1 MVHFLNPFFITL
13 ELFKHVF
20 YRTRIKSRK
29 GQITRKVIKVKE
41 ITFKAF
47 AITHEIDLNK
57 IAIHCG
63 IPKKFTWEQP
73 LILRGDILESILHQN
88 VDDSQMVLVFSF
100 GSIVFINHSHVDEIT
115 VLLHYI
121 HFFEPDFEIEQ
132 ADRYT
137 DDYCLHITETENLEL
152 TDEYVVVPEYEDF
165 YPELIS
171 TVIAKSVALEKTE
184 EQLGKIHDKLE
195 TMIDRLEK
203 GRLRIGNKELARTTA
218 KIVRHEYNT
227 LAYIMILDKP
237 DITWTSSTAS
247 EFYDKMVEF
256 FELNDRYK
264 ILKSKTDIL
273 YNIMDGFSTISHS
286 IRGLFVEWIIVT
298 LIVVEIGLT
307 ILEIGGWL

>member
-1 MVHFLNPFFITL
+1 MTA
-13 ELFKHVF
+13 
-20 YRTRIKSRK
+20 
-29 GQITRKVIKVKE
+29 

-47 AITHEIDLNK
+47 AITNEIDLNK

-63 IPKKFTWEQP
+63 IPKKYTWEQP
-73 LILRGDILESILHQN
+73 LIMKDDILTSILRKN
-88 VDDSQMVLVFSF
+88 VDESQKVLVFSF
-100 GSIVFINHSHVDEIT
+100 GSIVFINHSHADEIRSFMNF
-115 VLLHYI
+115 VHS
-121 HFFEPDFEIEQ
+121 FEPDIEIHN
-132 ADRYT
+132 ADRYS
-137 DDYCLHITETENLEL
+137 DDYSLHISENESIEL
-152 TDEYVVVPEYEDF
+152 TDEYVMVPEYETF

-171 TVIAKSVALEKTE
+171 TVLAKSVALEKTE

-203 GRLRIGNKELARTTA
+203 GKLRIGNKELARTTA

-247 EFYDKMVEF
+247 EFYDRMLDF

-273 YNIMDGFSTISHS
+273 YHIMEGFSTISHS
-286 IRGLFVEWIIVT
+286 IRGLFVEWIIVI
-298 LIVVEIGLT
+298 LIVIEVILT
-307 ILEIGGWL
+307 VLEIAGLIP

>member
-1 MVHFLNPFFITL
+1 M
-13 ELFKHVF
+13 
-20 YRTRIKSRK
+20 
-29 GQITRKVIKVKE
+29 KV

-47 AITHEIDLNK
+47 AITNEIDLNK
-57 IAIHCG
+57 IAIHFG

-73 LILRGDILESILHQN
+73 LILKGDILKSILNKN
-88 VDDSQMVLVFSF
+88 VEESQMVLVFSF
-100 GSIVFINHSHVDEIT
+100 GSIVFINHSHADVIMGFMNF
-115 VLLHYI
+115 I
-121 HFFEPDFEIEQ
+121 HSFEPEI
-132 ADRYT
+132 DLKNSGRYS
-137 DDYCLHITETENLEL
+137 DDYSLHIRKAVNIEL
-152 TDEYVVVPEYEDF
+152 TDEYVVVPEYENY

-171 TVIAKSVALEKTE
+171 TVLAKSVALEKTE

-203 GRLRIGNKELARTTA
+203 GKLRIGNKELARTTA

-237 DITWTSSTAS
+237 DITWSSSTAG
-247 EFYDKMVEF
+247 EFYDRMLEF

-286 IRGLFVEWIIVT
+286 IRGLFVEWIIVI
-298 LIVVEIGLT
+298 LILVEIVLT
-307 ILEIGGWL
+307 VLQIVGWIP

>member
-1 MVHFLNPFFITL
+1 M
-13 ELFKHVF
+13 EA
-20 YRTRIKSRK
+20 
-29 GQITRKVIKVKE
+29 

-47 AITHEIDLNK
+47 AISNEIDLNQ

-73 LILRGDILESILHQN
+73 LFLREQILESILDKKIN
-88 VDDSQMVLVFSF
+88 EAQMVLIFSF
-100 GSIVFINHSHVDEIT
+100 GSIVFINHSEAEEIAQ
-115 VLLHYI
+115 VLKFLYS
-121 HFFEPDFEIEQ
+121 FEPDIDLKNIEK
-132 ADRYT
+132 YS
-137 DDYCLHITETENLEL
+137 DDYCLHINEAQLVEL
-152 TDEYVVVPEYEDF
+152 TDEYVVVPVYESF

-171 TVIAKSVALEKTE
+171 TVLAKSVALEKTE

-237 DITWTSSTAS
+237 DITWSSSTAN
-247 EFYDKMVEF
+247 EFYDRMTDF

-264 ILKSKTDIL
+264 ILKSKTEIL
-273 YNIMDGFSTISHS
+273 YNIMDGFSTIIHS
-286 IRGLFVEWIIVT
+286 IRGLFVEWIIVI
-298 LIVVEIGLT
+298 LILVEIFLT
-307 ILEIGGWL
+307 VLEYM

>member
-1 MVHFLNPFFITL
+1 M
-13 ELFKHVF
+13 
-20 YRTRIKSRK
+20 
-29 GQITRKVIKVKE
+29 KE

-121 HFFEPDFEIEQ
+121 HSFEPDFEIEQ
-132 ADRYT
+132 SDRYT

-152 TDEYVVVPEYEDF
+152 TDEYVVVPEFEDF